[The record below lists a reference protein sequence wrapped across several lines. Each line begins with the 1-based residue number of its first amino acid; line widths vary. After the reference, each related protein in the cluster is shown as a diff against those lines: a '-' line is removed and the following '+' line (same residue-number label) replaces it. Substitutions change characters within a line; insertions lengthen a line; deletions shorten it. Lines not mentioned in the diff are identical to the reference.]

1 MKRACIVK
9 HNHRCKFLYASLPA
23 CRQVPSDLNLSYLRM
38 KTKLPTRIAIMA
50 TAVLCLFSFFNTTKV
65 YGQDYVPLIDIER
78 KWNVASIIHG
88 GASTDELF
96 FGDTILL
103 EDTLYYEVLVRFPEK
118 SELLGYLREDINAK
132 KVYYRNNSGQEPT
145 LLYDFSLEEG
155 DTVRLY
161 GNLSLEYTI
170 LQVDS
175 IELLTGD
182 FRKRWV
188 LSPEFGENPIWI
200 EGIGNTTL
208 YLLNSGDLNGSTLV
222 TRLLCCYE
230 NNELV
235 YMNVFFNTCYLS
247 TSHVEGFSNTS
258 LRIWPNPTKGIVT
271 LSFPQFHKYNDVLFE
286 VLSIDG
292 RKLLSKPIHS
302 ELSTLDIS
310 NLPAGMY
317 LYRFT
322 DGRHQL
328 KIEKLIIN

>member
-1 MKRACIVK
+1 
-9 HNHRCKFLYASLPA
+9 
-23 CRQVPSDLNLSYLRM
+23 M
-38 KTKLPTRIAIMA
+38 KTKLPNRIALLA
-50 TAVLCLFSFFNTTKV
+50 AAVLCFFSLCNTAKV

-78 KWNVASIIHG
+78 KWNVARLSPHGG

-118 SELLGYLREDINAK
+118 SSLLGYLREDINAK
-132 KVYYRNNSGQEPT
+132 KVYYRNNFGQEPT

-161 GNLSLEYTI
+161 GNPGAKYTI

-200 EGIGNTTL
+200 EGIGNTTI
-208 YLLNSGDLNGSTLV
+208 YLLNSGSIDGSTLV
-222 TRLLCCYE
+222 TALLCCYE

-235 YMNVFFNTCYLS
+235 YMNNFFNTCNLS
-247 TSHVEGFSNTS
+247 ISHVEGFSNTS
-258 LRIWPNPTKGIVT
+258 LRIWPNPTKDFIHISEKFGDFFT
-271 LSFPQFHKYNDVLFE
+271 M
-286 VLSIDG
+286 SIFNFQNQL
-292 RKLLSKPIHS
+292 LLSQKLEKQKII
-302 ELSTLDIS
+302 DIS
-310 NLPAGMY
+310 NLKSGWY
-317 LYRFT
+317 LVKIETSENLVFI
-322 DGRHQL
+322 L
-328 KIEKLIIN
+328 KILKL

>member
-1 MKRACIVK
+1 
-9 HNHRCKFLYASLPA
+9 
-23 CRQVPSDLNLSYLRM
+23 M
-38 KTKLPTRIAIMA
+38 KTKLPNRIALLA
-50 TAVLCLFSFFNTTKV
+50 AAVLCFFSLCDSTRVF
-65 YGQDYVPLIDIER
+65 GQDYVPLIDIER
-78 KWNVASIIHG
+78 KWNVARLIHG

-103 EDTLYYEVLVRFPEK
+103 EDTLYYEVLVRFTEK
-118 SELLGYLREDINAK
+118 SNLLGYLREDINAK

-200 EGIGNTTL
+200 EGIGNTTI
-208 YLLNSGDLNGSTLV
+208 YLLNSGDLDGSTLV
-222 TRLLCCYE
+222 TALLCCYE

-235 YMNVFFNTCYLS
+235 YMNDLFNTCNLS
-247 TSHVEGFSNTS
+247 TSHVEGFSKTS
-258 LRIWPNPTKGIVT
+258 LRIWPNPARDEVNISLPDNFQDCHTISIFD
-271 LSFPQFHKYNDVLFE
+271 LSGGLLLQEVHCGNEFRVNVRNLKPGLYFLKVVSQRGAFE
-286 VLSIDG
+286 
-292 RKLLSKPIHS
+292 SKFVK
-302 ELSTLDIS
+302 T
-310 NLPAGMY
+310 
-317 LYRFT
+317 
-322 DGRHQL
+322 
-328 KIEKLIIN
+328 

>member
-1 MKRACIVK
+1 MPALIY
-9 HNHRCKFLYASLPA
+9 LIISL
-23 CRQVPSDLNLSYLRM
+23 
-38 KTKLPTRIAIMA
+38 
-50 TAVLCLFSFFNTTKV
+50 
-65 YGQDYVPLIDIER
+65 
-78 KWNVASIIHG
+78 
-88 GASTDELF
+88 
-96 FGDTILL
+96 
-103 EDTLYYEVLVRFPEK
+103 
-118 SELLGYLREDINAK
+118 
-132 KVYYRNNSGQEPT
+132 
-145 LLYDFSLEEG
+145 
-155 DTVRLY
+155 
-161 GNLSLEYTI
+161 NLSLEYTI